1 MGPHRTGLFSWMR
14 LSRYFL
20 SIPMASATSAYSF
33 TDEEVSHLAN
43 CNDQEEFLHNFQ
55 RILQSKGIDVTA
67 VFDAKTTLGSST
79 DYGASVLTRFFENQS
94 HGAPFQ
100 VFTQISNRLLE

>member
-1 MGPHRTGLFSWMR
+1 
-14 LSRYFL
+14 
-20 SIPMASATSAYSF
+20 MASATSAYSF

-43 CNDQEEFLHNFQ
+43 CNDQEEFLHVFQ

-67 VFDAKTTLGSST
+67 VFDAQTTLGSST

-100 VFTQISNRLLE
+100 VFTQISNRLLEARIGPRLKHICF